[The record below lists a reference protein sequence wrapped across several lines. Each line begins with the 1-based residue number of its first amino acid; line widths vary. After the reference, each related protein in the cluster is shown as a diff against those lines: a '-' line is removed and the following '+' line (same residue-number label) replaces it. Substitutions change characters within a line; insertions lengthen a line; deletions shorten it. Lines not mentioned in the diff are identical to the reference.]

1 MKRVLQ
7 TDDEEAFKD
16 RIFCDR
22 SKWRVR
28 QICSNQWRLV
38 QVILPSLPFFQFS
51 KMILILKTLNL
62 KQAGTTYWYT
72 LKITFATCLLIS
84 IGSRWISSEDRE
96 GEEKRLLIIVASSTV
111 FLLAVHR
118 LIKDLAILSTADQV
132 IAIISILY
140 EMFSSQS
147 RYFNIQEIES
157 WILDPG

>member
-1 MKRVLQ
+1 MESEADLLQ
-7 TDDEEAFKD
+7 SVET
-16 RIFCDR
+16 
-22 SKWRVR
+22 
-28 QICSNQWRLV
+28 CSGD
-38 QVILPSLPFFQFS
+38 IALPSFPS
-51 KMILILKTLNL
+51 KMILILNTLNL

-132 IAIISILY
+132 IAIISIIY

-147 RYFNIQEIES
+147 DISISKKLNPGSWMTRLRILLSRMSFNPVVWPTLS
-157 WILDPG
+157 

>member
-1 MKRVLQ
+1 
-7 TDDEEAFKD
+7 
-16 RIFCDR
+16 
-22 SKWRVR
+22 
-28 QICSNQWRLV
+28 
-38 QVILPSLPFFQFS
+38 
-51 KMILILKTLNL
+51 MILILNTFNL

-111 FLLAVHR
+111 ILLAVHR

-132 IAIISILY
+132 IAIITILY

-157 WILDPG
+157 